1 MHRHSKNKLPS
12 SLNELPSIILS
23 TNADPFAARPM
34 RFQAATPLTP
44 TSSFRLWSVGLD
56 LKDDNG
62 EIEQTK
68 LQPSPNTPGGDII
81 WNSSFHHQ

>member
-1 MHRHSKNKLPS
+1 
-12 SLNELPSIILS
+12 
-23 TNADPFAARPM
+23 M
-34 RFQAATPLTP
+34 RFKAVTPLAP